1 MLQESKFCLAEI
13 VPFIV
18 APLTIVSIAT
28 NPNIVE
34 LSCIAIARAIV
45 YGIA

>member
-18 APLTIVSIAT
+18 APLIIVSIAT

-34 LSCIAIARAIV
+34 LSCIAIARAII

>member
-1 MLQESKFCLAEI
+1 MSQESKFCLAEI
-13 VPFIV
+13 IPFIV

-34 LSCIAIARAIV
+34 LSCIAIAKTIT